1 MSPSHGSPTKGRHLP
16 RTAASTRMGS
26 NDVLARRGWD
36 GGDVLDF
43 GGYSVLVTGGS
54 SGIGNAIATAF
65 RDAGAEVTATG
76 TRARGD
82 YDSDLEGIDFRTVDV
97 GDDGQT
103 RALADSL
110 GRLDVLVNNA
120 GMVRY
125 RRAEYEPE
133 TFRRVL
139 DVNLTAGL
147 HLATLLRPKLARR
160 PGSII
165 NLSSM
170 TAFFG
175 SQGNPAY
182 GASKAGVVQMTRTLA
197 VAFGGDGIR
206 VNAVAPGYVHTQ
218 MTDRFKRNPEADTG
232 IVARTPLGRWS
243 TAEDQAKVAL
253 FLASDLAGFV
263 TGQTI
268 TVDGGFGCSLG

>member
-1 MSPSHGSPTKGRHLP
+1 M
-16 RTAASTRMGS
+16 
-26 NDVLARRGWD
+26 LARREWD

-43 GGYSVLVTGGS
+43 SGYSVLVTGGS

-82 YDSDLEGIDFRTVDV
+82 YESDLEGIDFRTVDV

-110 GRLDVLVNNA
+110 GGLDVLVNNA

-147 HLATLLRPKLARR
+147 HLATLLRPKLAQR
-160 PGSII
+160 PGSVI

-182 GASKAGVVQMTRTLA
+182 GASKAGIVQLTRTLA

-218 MTDRFKRNPEADTG
+218 MTDRFKRNPEADNG
-232 IVARTPLGRWS
+232 IVARTPLGRWG

>member
-1 MSPSHGSPTKGRHLP
+1 MLRF
-16 RTAASTRMGS
+16 
-26 NDVLARRGWD
+26 D
-36 GGDVLDF
+36 G
-43 GGYSVLVTGGS
+43 YRILVTGGS

-65 RDAGAEVTATG
+65 RDAGAEVAATG
-76 TRARGD
+76 TKPRDA
-82 YDSDLEGIDFRTVDV
+82 YESDLEGIEFHTVDV
-97 GDDGQT
+97 GDEEE
-103 RALADSL
+103 RLALAARFD
-110 GRLDVLVNNA
+110 RLDVLVNNA
-120 GMVRY
+120 GMVAY

-139 DVNLTAGL
+139 EVNLGAGL
-147 HLATLLRPKLARR
+147 HLATLLHDRLAAR
-160 PGSII
+160 PGSVI

-182 GASKAGVVQMTRTLA
+182 GASKAGIVQMTKTLA
-197 VAFGGDGIR
+197 VAWGGDGIR

-218 MTDRFKRNPEADTG
+218 MTDRFKRNDEADRG
-232 IVARTPLGRWS
+232 IVARTPLGRWGLP
-243 TAEDQAKVAL
+243 DDMAKVAL

-268 TVDGGFGCSLG
+268 SVDGGFGCAIG